1 MCSSRIAFLAEF
13 QGVTGQ
19 LDSGRALSLL
29 DSMLWTSMIVS
40 APILL
45 AILIVGL
52 IISIF
57 QVTTQL
63 QEMTLSYVPKMIVTA
78 ILLMLLGPWMMGR
91 LTQFAINLYTEI
103 PFIIAG

>member
-1 MCSSRIAFLAEF
+1 
-13 QGVTGQ
+13 
-19 LDSGRALSLL
+19 
-29 DSMLWTSMIVS
+29 MIVA

-45 AILIVGL
+45 AILVVGL

-78 ILLMLLGPWMMGR
+78 MLLMLLGPWMMAR
-91 LTQFAINLYTEI
+91 LTQFAINLYAEI
-103 PFIIAG
+103 PFIVAS

>member
-1 MCSSRIAFLAEF
+1 M
-13 QGVTGQ
+13 
-19 LDSGRALSLL
+19 DSGRALSLL
-29 DSMLWTSMIVS
+29 DSMLWTAMIVS

-52 IISIF
+52 LISVL

-78 ILLMLLGPWMMGR
+78 GLLILLGPWMLSR
-91 LTQFAINLYTEI
+91 LTQFAIQLYTDI
-103 PFIIAG
+103 PAIAVGG